1 MGEHQSP
8 RAAGAVEA
16 TGGLDP
22 ITGLGRG
29 AAALVI
35 GRSAGERESVAR
47 ALHRSQ
53 RGADGPFLRVSAA
66 QEEALLEQ
74 ALKSWLAGSE
84 AGESPRLLNRLEHG
98 TLFLD
103 EIEALGLAT
112 QKLLLEFLVRVDEG
126 AVEAAPGV
134 RPASQPWKGQLI
146 TGSEAPLRGAVKAGE
161 FDENLALRLERVRI
175 VLDPEQSGSGR

>member
-8 RAAGAVEA
+8 RAAGSVEA
-16 TGGLDP
+16 GGGLDP

-47 ALHRSQ
+47 ALHRAH
-53 RGADGPFLRVSAA
+53 RGPDGTFLRVQAE
-66 QEEALLEQ
+66 QEEVLLQQ
-74 ALKSWLAGSE
+74 ALESWLAGSA
-84 AGESPRLLNRLEHG
+84 AGESPRLLSRLEHG

-103 EIEALGLAT
+103 EIGALGLAT
-112 QKLLLEFLVRVDEG
+112 QKLLLEFLARVDEG
-126 AVEAAPGV
+126 AVEATPGV

-146 TGSEAPLRGAVKAGE
+146 TGSEAPLRGAVKAGR

-175 VLDPEQSGSGR
+175 VLDPEQSGSDR